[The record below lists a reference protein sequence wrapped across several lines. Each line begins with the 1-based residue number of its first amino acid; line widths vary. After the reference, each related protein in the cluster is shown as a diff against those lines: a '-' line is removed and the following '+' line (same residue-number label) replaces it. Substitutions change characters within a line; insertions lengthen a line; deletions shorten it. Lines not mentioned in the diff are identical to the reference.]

1 MATTE
6 GKTVQIHTEGV
17 AKNALLGNARL
28 SGSDKPASVKDVER
42 IVVTVRD
49 CFAKFI
55 QEQLTYAAKETA
67 AGTSGE
73 LDLNALAASQGT
85 GASTEMSNRIVTIE
99 NNTNEIMQTVNGIS
113 MAASSL
119 NVVKETTEKTKNEI
133 KGFKGFLL
141 GPINI
146 LKAIAKSLKGLSLKS
161 ILISLFTNPMFL
173 VGMVL
178 LGTTV
183 YKFGIKPLF
192 DKVIGWFEDVKSFI
206 SDVYDDLKE
215 LYDIYIKPVI
225 EAASPYI
232 EQLGDWL
239 TEYGNYLYDFWSNF
253 DLKQEWDNL
262 INGGKELWD
271 KVNSNLK
278 DFWDW
283 VTSAPGKI
291 WTSITNG
298 ISNGIDFLK
307 ESISDTWEDFC
318 NTFERWWFDIKKE
331 LAHILHPLTSNEE
344 LDANAN
350 SELIKRL
357 NEEGA
362 EIERQRKALED
373 KLSSANSQEDKD
385 AILNELKK
393 IEHKNE
399 RFQKKVSDYNLSD
412 ADVKEA
418 SKNLGDSDKNGAF
431 YKATEANKTGV
442 KMNSSAA
449 VDSSA
454 QNMLFED
461 SKLKASVDSSGN
473 KTIEMTK
480 EQDDELRARIE
491 KVFAKNLERM
501 EQSANKN
508 GGNFDRDEAIRK
520 LEEKIMKGID
530 ILQTKTDKLKDG
542 QLSDSDLKSALNYAT
557 RAGAKNVKQP
567 KVVVNNTPTPPPTP
581 PRSMHSNG
589 GTVIVR

>member
-67 AGTSGE
+67 SDTSGE

-85 GASTEMSNRIVTIE
+85 GASTDMSNRIVTIE

-113 MAASSL
+113 MAASSMTA
-119 NVVKETTEKTKNEI
+119 VKENTAKI
-133 KGFKGFLL
+133 KKELTSFQNFLL

-146 LKAIAKSLKGLSLKS
+146 IKAIGKSMMSFKLTDLL
-161 ILISLFTNPMFL
+161 TNPMFL

-178 LGTTV
+178 LGTTI
-183 YKFGIKPLF
+183 YKFFIKPYL
-192 DKVIGWFEDVKSFI
+192 DKFAEWFEIAKGFI
-206 SDVYDDLKE
+206 SGFYDGLKE
-215 LYDIYIKPVI
+215 LYEAHIKPII
-225 EAASPYI
+225 EAATPYI
-232 EQLGDWL
+232 EQLWGWL
-239 TEYGNYLYDFWSNF
+239 KEYGNYLYEFWSNF

-271 KVNSNLK
+271 KVSSNLK

-291 WTSITNG
+291 WTSITDGINNG
-298 ISNGIDFLK
+298 IEFLK

-350 SELIKRL
+350 AELIKKL
-357 NEEGA
+357 NDEGA

-373 KLSSANSQEDKD
+373 KLSSANSHEEKD
-385 AILNELKK
+385 AILKELKK

-418 SKNLGDSDKNGAF
+418 SKNLGNSDKNGAF

-454 QNMLFED
+454 QNMLFSD

-480 EQDDELRARIE
+480 EQDDELRSRIE

-501 EQSANKN
+501 EQTANKK
-508 GGNFDRDEAIRK
+508 GENFDRDEAIRK

-567 KVVVNNTPTPPPTP
+567 KVVVNNTPPPPPTP
-581 PRSMHSNG
+581 HRSMHSNG
-589 GTVIVR
+589 GTIIVR